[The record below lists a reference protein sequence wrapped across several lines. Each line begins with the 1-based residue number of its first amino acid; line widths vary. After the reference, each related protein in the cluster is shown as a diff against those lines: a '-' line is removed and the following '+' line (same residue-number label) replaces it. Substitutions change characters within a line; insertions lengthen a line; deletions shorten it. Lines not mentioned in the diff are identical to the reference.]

1 VNFRNYA
8 TAAAIV
14 LVLPLGG
21 IARAQESAILALPAG
36 SAIELMVLREV
47 DSDRAK
53 PGDPVKL
60 RVNSPVKV
68 GEIVVVPVGAAAQGE
83 VTASKKSGM
92 ALARG
97 KLAVKLTSITLSGQA
112 IALGTDL
119 KQRAIGG
126 KDDDFW
132 KAILAPEWL
141 LFARGNSAKLKAGEL
156 LTAEVAETVCFATAE
171 GGYVPAPCPGTAGA
185 PPKVRG

>member
-1 VNFRNYA
+1 VDFRKYA
-8 TAAAIV
+8 TAAAVV
-14 LVLPLGG
+14 LASQLGG
-21 IARAQESAILALPAG
+21 TARAQESAILALPAG
-36 SAIELMVLREV
+36 SAIELMVVREV

-97 KLAVKLTSITLSGQA
+97 NLAVKLTSITLNGHL
-112 IALGTDL
+112 ITLGTDL

-126 KDDDFW
+126 KADDFW
-132 KAILAPEWL
+132 KALLAPEWL

-156 LTAEVAETVCFATAE
+156 LTADVAETVCFASTE
-171 GGYVPAPCPGTAGA
+171 QGYVPAPCPGAQAAAAEG
-185 PPKVRG
+185 